1 MNSKIQ
7 HIQPINHLSEKE
19 SRWFAINTK
28 FRCEKFVAQLL
39 SKKKIESY
47 VPTLLKTKRY
57 QRKIK
62 RYEIPLINSFVF
74 VHINKS
80 QYIPTLETEYV
91 FKFLKQG
98 QDLISIP
105 DEEINILRRVAG
117 DCIEVNLSSPDELTS
132 GDEVE
137 VTSGPLTGMKGVVI
151 QKAGK
156 KSFCI
161 ELKTVGYT
169 LHINIDFQ
177 LLKPVR
183 SFHPVSAL

>member
-1 MNSKIQ
+1 MPSKLA
-7 HIQPINHLSEKE
+7 HIQPINHLCDKE
-19 SRWFAINTK
+19 ARWFAINTK
-28 FRCEKFVAQLL
+28 FRCEKFVVQLL
-39 SKKKIESY
+39 RKKKIEAY
-47 VPTLLKTKRY
+47 VPTYLKTRKY

-105 DEEINILRRVAG
+105 DEEIDLLRRVAG
-117 DCIEVNLSSPDELTS
+117 DCIDAHLSNPDELKS

-137 VTSGPLTGMKGVVI
+137 VTSGPLTGMKGTVI
-151 QKAGK
+151 QKSGK
-156 KSFCI
+156 KTFCI

-169 LHINIDFQ
+169 LHINVDFQ
-177 LLKPVR
+177 LLQPVH
-183 SFHPVSAL
+183 SFRPVPAL